1 MTLTRA
7 AVARVLVA
15 MDGIGRAQFPSSIL
29 NKHIIVEKI
38 IAALAASLEVCM
50 RSVRDAHAGATDEQN
65 KAENKYD
72 TRGLEAG
79 YLARGQSR
87 QAAEVMQAMQRY
99 EALVVR
105 GFAAREAIDV
115 GAVVELERGGERA
128 VYFVGPLAGGAEI
141 DCDGES
147 VQVITPQSPLGQQ
160 IVGHKQGERLQIKI
174 GGASDSYRIVAVT

>member
-1 MTLTRA
+1 
-7 AVARVLVA
+7 
-15 MDGIGRAQFPSSIL
+15 MDGFGCAHFPNSIL
-29 NKHIIVEKI
+29 NKHAIVEKI

-50 RSVRDAHAGATDEQN
+50 RSVRDAHAGATDEQS

-99 EALVVR
+99 ETLAVR
-105 GFAAREAIDV
+105 KFAAREAIDV
-115 GAVVELERGGERA
+115 GAVVELEREGGRT

-147 VQVITPQSPLGQQ
+147 VQVITPQSPLGRQL
-160 IVGHKQGERLQIKI
+160 IGHKQGERLQIKI
-174 GGASDSYRIVAVT
+174 GGASDSYLVVAVT